1 MTRMERLASGFVGL
15 LLVLLALATEGI
27 AIASLVLRHEPDTSN
42 SSIIISA
49 SALCIMVLIWLPK
62 RYLAKA
68 LNSSVMY
75 GEAICSLSCIQITA
89 VLFVGSLIFRL
100 WHGGWWIDSATSLFL
115 GFLFGYEGIKML
127 RWVSNPAFDGGCC
140 DTCHVVQPTNNLNVE
155 SAGTAQLSE
164 QYRDLCSCCS
174 EKVEC
179 RESDECKCG
188 TTETVCS
195 LFALTIALLTCPK
208 AGLLPAESRR

>member
-1 MTRMERLASGFVGL
+1 
-15 LLVLLALATEGI
+15 
-27 AIASLVLRHEPDTSN
+27 
-42 SSIIISA
+42 
-49 SALCIMVLIWLPK
+49 MVLIWLPK

-100 WHGGWWIDSATSLFL
+100 WNGGWWIDSATSLFL
-115 GFLFGYEGIKML
+115 GFLFGYEGIKIL

-140 DTCHVVQPTNNLNVE
+140 DTCHVRNPTNNVE
-155 SAGTAQLSE
+155 AAGTAQLSE

-174 EKVEC
+174 ERVEC

-188 TTETVCS
+188 TTETLECCQPKVGDDKRCCTHKILPGRNPKNATVRRESCCS
-195 LFALTIALLTCPK
+195 DCHVVPEIAVSSSIALSTSSVEA
-208 AGLLPAESRR
+208 AGSS